1 MLSVSNEHEI
11 TDSKWRVPQAI
22 QQEDGQFCNTKHQ
35 VYFCT
40 VQHNKI
46 LPEISQID

>member
-11 TDSKWRVPQAI
+11 SDSKWRVPQAGRLV
-22 QQEDGQFCNTKHQ
+22 GQFCNTKHQ

-40 VQHNKI
+40 LQHNKSELI
-46 LPEISQID
+46 E